1 MRPKYLKAQL
11 WEQLASMPTV
21 TWGRSVGILE
31 ENGPLGSEL
40 VPLGSE
46 TEVLRH
52 VLVPE
57 KYSACLNISVSTVSW
72 KTSRD
77 TFWKYKLLV
86 YGLSVQALHL
96 WTHI

>member
-1 MRPKYLKAQL
+1 MRPKDLKAQL
-11 WEQLASMPTV
+11 WEQLANMPTV

-31 ENGPLGSEL
+31 ENRPLGSEL

-57 KYSACLNISVSTVSW
+57 QEKV
-72 KTSRD
+72 
-77 TFWKYKLLV
+77 
-86 YGLSVQALHL
+86 
-96 WTHI
+96 